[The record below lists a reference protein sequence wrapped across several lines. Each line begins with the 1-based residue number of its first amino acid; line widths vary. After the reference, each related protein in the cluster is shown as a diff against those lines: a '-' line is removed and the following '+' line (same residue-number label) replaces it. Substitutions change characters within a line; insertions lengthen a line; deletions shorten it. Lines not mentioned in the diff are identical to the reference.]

1 MANVSAILLAAG
13 QSRRM
18 GGLNKLGLT
27 IDAVPMITRMARTLL
42 ASRLSEIVVVLGH
55 EAERIRA
62 FLGDLPLTTIV
73 NTHYRD
79 GQMTSVHVG
88 LAQLTRPCD
97 GVMVCLGD
105 LPLLQPADIDSLIE
119 AFESRRYGSVL
130 VPTFGGQR
138 GNPIVLA
145 NAHREAI
152 LAGNRNL
159 GCKRFI
165 EKNPELVETF
175 EMDND
180 HTVFDLDTP
189 AKYRELLRRLR
200 ETRTDAVDA

>member
-1 MANVSAILLAAG
+1 MASVSAILLAAG

-27 IDAVPMITRMARTLL
+27 IDAVPMITRTARTLL
-42 ASRLSEIVVVLGH
+42 ASRLDEVVVVLGH
-55 EAERIRA
+55 EAERIRTL
-62 FLGDLPLTTIV
+62 LGDLPLSIIV
-73 NTHYRD
+73 NPHYRE
-79 GQMTSVHVG
+79 GQMTSVHAG
-88 LAQLTRPCD
+88 LERLTRPCD

-105 LPLLQPADIDSLIE
+105 LPLLEPADIDGLIE
-119 AFESRRYGSVL
+119 AFESRRHGAVL
-130 VPTFGGQR
+130 VPTFEGRR

-145 NAHREAI
+145 NAHRAAI

-180 HTVFDLDTP
+180 HAVFDLDTP
-189 AKYRELLRRLR
+189 AKYRELLRRLK
-200 ETRTDAVDA
+200 ETRIDAVGA